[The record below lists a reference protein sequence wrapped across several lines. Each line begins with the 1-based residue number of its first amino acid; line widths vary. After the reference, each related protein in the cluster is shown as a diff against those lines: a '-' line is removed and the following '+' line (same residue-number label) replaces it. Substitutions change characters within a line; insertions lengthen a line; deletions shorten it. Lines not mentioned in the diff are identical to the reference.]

1 MSSHVCRVMCASDRI
16 RRLFLWPSADIV
28 ANSWQSCNRRVPL
41 IRVMI
46 LSNIRQDD
54 EGRRRN
60 TLYKT
65 GIEYVVNKQDV
76 VEYTKTIRK
85 YCGIVGLADRIDGR
99 GNRNTRT
106 RVINPLQDPGRGDVK
121 HGGKNT
127 RTKSRGRHDYE
138 KRG

>member
-1 MSSHVCRVMCASDRI
+1 
-16 RRLFLWPSADIV
+16 
-28 ANSWQSCNRRVPL
+28 
-41 IRVMI
+41 MI

-85 YCGIVGLADRIDGR
+85 LRHCGACGSDRWKGEQEHEDK
-99 GNRNTRT
+99 GN
-106 RVINPLQDPGRGDVK
+106 
-121 HGGKNT
+121 
-127 RTKSRGRHDYE
+127 
-138 KRG
+138 